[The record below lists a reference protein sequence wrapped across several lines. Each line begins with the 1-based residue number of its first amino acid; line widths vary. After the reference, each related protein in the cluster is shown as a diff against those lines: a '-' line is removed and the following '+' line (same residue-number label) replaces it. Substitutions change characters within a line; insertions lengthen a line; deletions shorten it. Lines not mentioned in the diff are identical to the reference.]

1 MQFELIWRFFQL
13 LGVRTRIGYF
23 TQIQLLQFQD
33 RQNVTHNQTTQ
44 LHKLLIF
51 RDSHGYPNDLL
62 EKVIIFHHF
71 PGAPTDLLEEIIIFL
86 HSQGAPTDLLG
97 KIIIF
102 RHSGVAQTDPFVD
115 FSCPR

>member
-23 TQIQLLQFQD
+23 TQIQLSQFQD

-51 RDSHGYPNDLL
+51 RDSHGYPNDLF
-62 EKVIIFHHF
+62 EK
-71 PGAPTDLLEEIIIFL
+71 IIIFR

-115 FSCPR
+115 FSCPT

>member
-1 MQFELIWRFFQL
+1 M
-13 LGVRTRIGYF
+13 
-23 TQIQLLQFQD
+23 
-33 RQNVTHNQTTQ
+33 THNQTTQ
-44 LHKLLIF
+44 LHKLLIS

-71 PGAPTDLLEEIIIFL
+71 PGAPTDLLEKIIIFR

-102 RHSGVAQTDPFVD
+102 RHWPKLTPLLIFPVQRDVSTAGPQVISASESAIRESDH
-115 FSCPR
+115 FS

>member
-23 TQIQLLQFQD
+23 TQIQLSQFQD

-44 LHKLLIF
+44 LHKLLIS

-71 PGAPTDLLEEIIIFL
+71 PGAPTDLLEKIREVVKKSKWKFL
-86 HSQGAPTDLLG
+86 MAFAIRGGSRGGHVC
-97 KIIIF
+97 
-102 RHSGVAQTDPFVD
+102 H
-115 FSCPR
+115 